1 MGLKEDRRA
10 KQGLPSK
17 GEFGWL
23 VRGDSVLP
31 HLTGCE
37 GVEHLVFEEEPQ
49 PLPLPLALLP
59 PLQAATYGGAF
70 HGQCHLG
77 EAGETWIYVSVHV
90 HMHAQR
96 FQSDKV
102 MCRN

>member
-1 MGLKEDRRA
+1 MDGFEGGEKRA
-10 KQGLPSK
+10 DECCEETVPSE

-59 PLQAATYGGAF
+59 PLQAATHGGAL
-70 HGQCHLG
+70 HGQRHLG
-77 EAGETWIYVSVHV
+77 EGCG
-90 HMHAQR
+90 M
-96 FQSDKV
+96 
-102 MCRN
+102 